1 MLDKLCLPSVLVID
15 ALELRRAGIVSLI
28 EPWAES
34 IGLAT
39 EAIAPEDLPSFS
51 ESDKDVRF
59 VIFYVGGASLHD
71 IHLQATARE
80 IRGNFAG
87 KPCVILSDRKEA
99 DEAVEAAALGKQA
112 FLSTSMRPEIARQA
126 LTFILGGGTYFPR
139 EALLESAASHGHL
152 RGQAQAAEYE
162 GDGLTRRQA
171 EVLERLRLG
180 KSNKHIARDL
190 NMQES
195 TVKVHV
201 RQIMRKLGA
210 ANRTQAAL
218 LASATLHSEKPV
230 AESGIPLSATQ
241 FDLSGRITQASGM
254 KAPVPTFEVPA
265 QALRSAGN

>member
-1 MLDKLCLPSVLVID
+1 MLDKPCLPIVLVID

-28 EPWAES
+28 EPWAQS
-34 IGLAT
+34 MGLVT
-39 EAIAPEDLPSFS
+39 EAIAPEDLHSFS
-51 ESDKDVRF
+51 HSKDVRF
-59 VIFYVGGASLHD
+59 VIFYIGGASLHD
-71 IHLQATARE
+71 IHLQAAARE
-80 IRGNFAG
+80 IHDLFADT
-87 KPCVILSDRKEA
+87 PCAILSDRKEA

-112 FLSTSMRPEIARQA
+112 FLSTSMQPEIARQA

-139 EALLESAASHGHL
+139 EALLESAAGHVQPK
-152 RGQAQAAEYE
+152 GQPQATDHD

-218 LASATLHSEKPV
+218 LASATLHGEKPT
-230 AESGIPLSATQ
+230 AESAIPLSGKQFGLSARGTQ
-241 FDLSGRITQASGM
+241 IGTL
-254 KAPVPTFEVPA
+254 KAPALAFEFPIQAARPA
-265 QALRSAGN
+265 SN